1 MPNYGSL
8 PITGTGT
15 GQGSTALGSGDWIA
29 LFNAE
34 TLTAPQSSIAISE
47 VPGVGGPTEITFSI
61 AFAAAPTSS
70 LVIQGANTDVD
81 AAYQTLYTS
90 TNKQADN
97 YTDTVAWGYYRAQ
110 LVSQSAGGA
119 CTVVARAK

>member
-29 LFNAE
+29 LFSAE
-34 TLTAPQSSIAISE
+34 TLTAPQSSIAISQ

-61 AFAAAPTSS
+61 AFAAAPTSV
-70 LVIQGANTDVD
+70 LVIQGANSDTD
-81 AAYQTLYTS
+81 AAYQTLFTS
-90 TNKQADN
+90 TSKLQDN

-110 LVSQSAGGA
+110 LVSQSSGGA
-119 CTVVARAK
+119 CTVIARAK